1 MDVIF
6 NLERNTCRP
15 HKKANDNI
23 DISSNHPPQIIKH
36 FAQTISKNSFRNSS
50 RAKIFQQSK
59 PDYEEALKKRG
70 YKAKLQH
77 MQPNLEQNN
86 ARRTRKSIWFNLSF
100 SLNVKT
106 NVAKIFVELI
116 DTYFPPANKLLKA
129 HKIFNC
135 NTVKVSYSCTQNT
148 FQIVKG
154 HYKKV
159 TQIKR
164 LIITNNSDN
173 KSDCP
178 VNGGCMKENV
188 MDKCPA
194 LTTFP
199 PKKVYLGLLDG
210 EFKNQGYYNQI

>member
-23 DISSNHPPQIIKH
+23 NISSNHPPQIIKH

-116 DTYFPPANKLLKA
+116 DMYN
-129 HKIFNC
+129 
-135 NTVKVSYSCTQNT
+135 
-148 FQIVKG
+148 
-154 HYKKV
+154 
-159 TQIKR
+159 IKR
-164 LIITNNSDN
+164 EVTHKMIRPESISKMLHILGILKDHIATSQLDTKKNIMTGEYMILKNTKKN
-173 KSDCP
+173 KNY
-178 VNGGCMKENV
+178 VETG
-188 MDKCPA
+188 
-194 LTTFP
+194 
-199 PKKVYLGLLDG
+199 
-210 EFKNQGYYNQI
+210 